1 MDLKTKSKSAG
12 CVPFN
17 LSPSHCRFKDWS
29 QIVPQTVWLSIIPN
43 VWNHSVSGI
52 FLAVEI
58 FSNDFVFNLNANLTR
73 PIFLDF
79 LVDKLEEALY
89 TDSAGCFL
97 VKLD

>member
-1 MDLKTKSKSAG
+1 MFRSIWAS
-12 CVPFN
+12 
-17 LSPSHCRFKDWS
+17 SHHHFKAWS
-29 QIVPQTVWLSIIPN
+29 QTVSQTIWLSIIPN
-43 VWNHSVSGI
+43 VWNDYVSGI

-58 FSNDFVFNLNANLTR
+58 FLDGFVSNLNPNLTR

>member
-1 MDLKTKSKSAG
+1 MDLKTKSRSVAI
-12 CVPFN
+12 FN
-17 LSPSHCRFKDWS
+17 SYWASSHCRFKAWS
-29 QIVPQTVWLSIIPN
+29 QTVLQTVWLSIIPN
-43 VWNHSVSGI
+43 IWNQYVSGI
-52 FLAVEI
+52 FLTVEI
-58 FSNDFVFNLNANLTR
+58 FLVNFISNLNPNLTR

>member
-1 MDLKTKSKSAG
+1 MSETILFQA
-12 CVPFN
+12 F
-17 LSPSHCRFKDWS
+17 
-29 QIVPQTVWLSIIPN
+29 
-43 VWNHSVSGI
+43 

-73 PIFLDF
+73 PIFLNF

>member
-17 LSPSHCRFKDWS
+17 LSPSHCRFKAWS
-29 QIVPQTVWLSIIPN
+29 QIVPQTVCLSIIPN
-43 VWNHSVSGI
+43 VWNHYVSGI

-58 FSNDFVFNLNANLTR
+58 FLDDFVSNLNPNLTR
-73 PIFLDF
+73 PILLNF

>member
-1 MDLKTKSKSAG
+1 MDLKTKSRSVAYLQF
-12 CVPFN
+12 V

-29 QIVPQTVWLSIIPN
+29 QTVPQTVWLSIIPN
-43 VWNHSVSGI
+43 VWNQYVSGI
-52 FLAVEI
+52 FLTVEI
-58 FSNDFVFNLNANLTR
+58 FLVDFVSNLNSDLTR
-73 PIFLDF
+73 PIFLNF

>member
-1 MDLKTKSKSAG
+1 MSS
-12 CVPFN
+12 
-17 LSPSHCRFKDWS
+17 SHCRFKVWS
-29 QIVPQTVWLSIIPN
+29 QTVPQTVWLSIIPN

-52 FLAVEI
+52 FLTVEI
-58 FSNDFVFNLNANLTR
+58 FSDDFVFNLNANLTR
-73 PIFLDF
+73 PIFLNF